1 MRFFGGLSLEE
12 TPKPSTSP
20 ANLNLLARKES
31 VQALIPT
38 TERGGT
44 LKTKYK
50 FLVLIGIATIVMTV
64 WLGSASAFQS
74 SAQDAPGIVKKN
86 GFDLDIRSA
95 GRQLAEETAALG
107 NVVPADEISPVPGED
122 VVPQIHLR
130 GGNVQVNDG
139 SLDNIQIFSGFR
151 PFVKFTQSET
161 SVAAFGPNIVAAY
174 NTSANQP
181 LVQINP
187 TTLAFTHRFGSG
199 FSVSNDGGETWST
212 GFFPPVPGSI
222 VTAGD
227 PSLDVDRNGNFY
239 FAGLGLDAANRLTIQ
254 TNKSTDGGRTWSDAV
269 VVQQDNGGDKEW
281 LAVGPDPVVKN
292 RDNVYVTWESFQ
304 PPTSG
309 QLRLGRSIDGG
320 ATWATKTIFAPA
332 PNPNPML
339 PQDVVN
345 YSNTYVD
352 QITGTLYIPFL
363 HFSNSNQDFIR
374 ILISDDAGETFR
386 FATFNI
392 AGALDPTLLPVTS
405 AGEVI
410 DCRSGGL
417 RLTIH
422 SGAPQPGRFGLRSF
436 RNASRLVTQPAFAAR
451 NGRLYLAWDNS
462 TSTIWGDPN
471 SHSNILFMGSSDG
484 GATWSSAIQVN
495 PTVANDTQHV
505 LPSLSIDTGG
515 NDVHVGYYTQHA
527 DGTID
532 VDLANSHDRG
542 DSFPAD
548 RTVRL
553 TGSPMNLPPTNIT
566 LTATTS
572 TNSDRTKAVC
582 YALGEYMSVRSEN
595 GHTHVLWSDTH
606 NTVTEPVN
614 ALDPIS
620 GQTHSQEDVV
630 YQKVTAH

>member
-1 MRFFGGLSLEE
+1 MIKR
-12 TPKPSTSP
+12 
-20 ANLNLLARKES
+20 
-31 VQALIPT
+31 
-38 TERGGT
+38 T
-44 LKTKYK
+44 LVV
-50 FLVLIGIATIVMTV
+50 FIGMAPIVMTL
-64 WLGSASAFQS
+64 WLRSASAFQS
-74 SAQDAPGIVKKN
+74 NSQDAPGIVNKN

-95 GRQLAEETAALG
+95 GRQLADEIAALG
-107 NVVPADEISPVPGED
+107 NAVPADEISPVPGED

-151 PFVKFTQSET
+151 PYVKFTQSET
-161 SVAAFGPNIVAAY
+161 SVSAFGSNIVAAY

-181 LVQINP
+181 LVQGGV
-187 TTLAFTHRFGSG
+187 FTHRFLSG
-199 FSVSNDGGETWST
+199 FSVSGDGGETWST
-212 GFFPPVPGSI
+212 GFFPPIPGSTI
-222 VTAGD
+222 TAGD
-227 PSLDVDRNGNFY
+227 PALDVDRNGNFY
-239 FAGLGLDAANRLTIQ
+239 FAGLGLDAANRFTIQ
-254 TNKSTDGGRTWSDAV
+254 TNKSTDGGHTWSDAV
-269 VVQQDNGGDKEW
+269 LVQQDNGGDKEW
-281 LAVGPDPVVKN
+281 LAVGPDPMLKN
-292 RDNVYVTWESFQ
+292 RDNVYVTWTSFQ
-304 PPTSG
+304 PTGS
-309 QLRLGRSIDGG
+309 QLRFGRSIDGG

-332 PNPNPML
+332 RNPNPML
-339 PQDVVN
+339 PQN
-345 YSNTYVD
+345 ALQFSNTYVD

-386 FATFNI
+386 FATFSI
-392 AGALDPTLLPVTS
+392 AGAPDPTLLPITS
-405 AGEVI
+405 AGELI
-410 DCRSGGL
+410 DCRSGGR

-451 NGRLYLAWDNS
+451 NGRLYLAGSNS
-462 TSTIWGDPN
+462 TSAIFGDPN

-495 PTVANDTQHV
+495 PTVANDAQHV

-532 VDLANSHDRG
+532 VDLADSHDRG
-542 DSFPAD
+542 DSFPAN

-553 TGSPMNLPPTNIT
+553 TGAPMNLPPTNIT
-566 LTATTS
+566 LTANTS
-572 TNSDRTKAVC
+572 TNYDRTIAAC

-595 GHTHVLWSDTH
+595 GHTHVLWGDTH

-614 ALDPIS
+614 ALDPVS

>member
-1 MRFFGGLSLEE
+1 M
-12 TPKPSTSP
+12 
-20 ANLNLLARKES
+20 
-31 VQALIPT
+31 
-38 TERGGT
+38 
-44 LKTKYK
+44 KTKHK
-50 FLVLIGIATIVMTV
+50 FLVLIGIATMVMTV

-74 SAQDAPGIVKKN
+74 NAQNAPGIVKKN
-86 GFDLDIRSA
+86 GFDLDTRSA
-95 GRQLAEETAALG
+95 GRQMADEIATLG
-107 NVVPADEISPVPGED
+107 NAVPADEISPVPGQD

-139 SLDNIQIFSGFR
+139 NLDNIQIFAGFR
-151 PFVKFTQSET
+151 PYVKFTQSET
-161 SVAAFGPNIVAAY
+161 SVSAFGPNIVAAY

-181 LVQINP
+181 LV
-187 TTLAFTHRFGSG
+187 AGGVFTHRFLSG
-199 FSVSNDGGETWST
+199 FSVSNDGGETWSA
-212 GFFPPVPGSI
+212 GFFPPIPGSI
-222 VTAGD
+222 FTAGD
-227 PSLDVDRNGNFY
+227 PALDVDRHGNFY
-239 FAGLGLDAANRLTIQ
+239 FAGLGFNAAAPPRFTIQ

-269 VVQQDNGGDKEW
+269 VVQQDDGGDKEW
-281 LAVGPDPVVKN
+281 LAVGPDPAVKN
-292 RDNVYVTWESFQ
+292 RDNVYVTWTSFQ
-304 PPTSG
+304 PSG
-309 QLRLGRSIDGG
+309 LQLRFGRSIDGG
-320 ATWATKTIFAPA
+320 ATWTTKTIFAPP
-332 PNPNPML
+332 PNPNPVL
-339 PQDVVN
+339 PQN
-345 YSNTYVD
+345 ALQFSNTYVD

-363 HFSNSNQDFIR
+363 HFSNSDQDFIQ

-392 AGALDPTLLPVTS
+392 AGAPDPTLLPVTS
-405 AGEVI
+405 AGELI
-410 DCRSGGL
+410 DCRSGGG

-436 RNASRLVTQPAFAAR
+436 RNASRLTTQPAFAAR
-451 NGRLYLAWDNS
+451 NGRLYLAWSNS
-462 TSTIWGDPN
+462 TSLIFGDQN
-471 SHSNILFMGSSDG
+471 SHSNILFMSSSDG

-553 TGSPMNLPPTNIT
+553 TGSPMSLPPTNIT

-572 TNSDRTKAVC
+572 TNYDRTIVAC
-582 YALGEYMSVRSEN
+582 YALGEYMSVRSAN
-595 GHTHVLWSDTH
+595 GHTHVLWGDTH
-606 NTVTEPVN
+606 NIVTEPVN